1 MLDKT
6 EIPETQL
13 LPTHINRNGKL
24 FKEGLEYVKRGG
36 FIDLTTSCDLENL
49 GEGELRAGEGLK
61 KYLDEK
67 LPIDHITFTSDG
79 NGSMEKFDK
88 DGKLEGYEICSVST
102 LYREIKYAITEQNV
116 PIEDA
121 IKVVT
126 SNVAAIM
133 KLANKGAIESG
144 KDADLLI
151 VDKKSL
157 DIEMVF
163 ANGKKMMENGEVIVK
178 GFFEK

>member
-1 MLDKT
+1 
-6 EIPETQL
+6 
-13 LPTHINRNGKL
+13 
-24 FKEGLEYVKRGG
+24 
-36 FIDLTTSCDLENL
+36 
-49 GEGELRAGEGLK
+49 
-61 KYLDEK
+61 
-67 LPIDHITFTSDG
+67 
-79 NGSMEKFDK
+79 
-88 DGKLEGYEICSVST
+88 
-102 LYREIKYAITEQNV
+102 V